1 MTIHYFIYIYIMRVI
16 DFGKQIA
23 EFGGIVDYKSVNY
36 LWDVIYKMET
46 DKWKD
51 YKAMFK
57 PLLNSI
63 CSEFV
68 KLCLKPI
75 G

>member
-1 MTIHYFIYIYIMRVI
+1 MRVI

-51 YKAMFK
+51 YKTRFK

-63 CSEFV
+63 RSEFV
-68 KLCLKPI
+68 KLYLLNT
-75 G
+75 